1 MYMYLYKHGIAKRN
15 KPVMIHALVDLAA
28 LIRPLLK
35 TSFNLGL
42 RTKLLAPPVTEITKF
57 GISKSHLSN
66 INFSIS
72 WTSVSWDRRT
82 YYSINIMV

>member
-1 MYMYLYKHGIAKRN
+1 MYMYLHKHEIAKRI

-28 LIRPLLK
+28 LIRPLLN

-57 GISKSHLSN
+57 GISKFHLSN
-66 INFSIS
+66 INVSIS

-82 YYSINIMV
+82 YYSINMIV